1 MKQKTSGILIL
12 GMILFAAPFILA
24 MLGYLL
30 GFILGCDT
38 ERIIAG
44 NNGNCFIHVEFIES
58 IISTLINLVWFGSL
72 TMIPGIIL
80 IIIGAIEEKTLT
92 KKEKLTT
99 NLQIPKKTSLIVN
112 IVKWTVIGLMG
123 LIVIGLILLFF
134 LS

>member
-38 ERIIAG
+38 KSIIIG
-44 NNGNCFIHVEFIES
+44 NNGNCFINVEFIES

-80 IIIGAIEEKTLT
+80 IIIGAIEEKTST

-99 NLQIPKKTSLIVN
+99 NLQIPKKTSLFVN